1 MIFVF
6 LYLWYVS
13 FWHVFQLLL
22 VYFESCNGHKNNM
35 FSVPTNKCAS
45 TEGQPWVESR
55 APGIKEQGFLLRY
68 LLVYSSVGTKHYLI
82 PPFISTKS
90 HLLCSLPPSMCSA
103 EVFTALIKAFF
114 CGGSKIISLNTFVD
128 LFLNII
134 H

>member
-1 MIFVF
+1 
-6 LYLWYVS
+6 
-13 FWHVFQLLL
+13 
-22 VYFESCNGHKNNM
+22 M
-35 FSVPTNKCAS
+35 FSVPTNKCTSTFPGHGAS
-45 TEGQPWVESR
+45 WNKG
-55 APGIKEQGFLLRY
+55 AGFFLLRY

-82 PPFISTKS
+82 LLFISTKS

-114 CGGSKIISLNTFVD
+114 CGGSKIIFLNIFVD